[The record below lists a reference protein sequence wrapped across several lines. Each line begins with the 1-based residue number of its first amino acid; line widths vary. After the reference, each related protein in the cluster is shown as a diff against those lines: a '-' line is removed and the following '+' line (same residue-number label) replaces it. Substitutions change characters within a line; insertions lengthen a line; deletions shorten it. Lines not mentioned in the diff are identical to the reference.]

1 MEDRQLLG
9 WMNHRVY
16 PTFAMFIAYF
26 MIFAPIFAFV
36 SVSKWWSDNPGID
49 QIISI
54 GLLIVLIAV
63 TLFTLLMA
71 WGMVFNIKA
80 LVSSMSAELAST
92 DFGKTFKGF
101 VAFGVVFTILI
112 LGTAAGL
119 GLLVFS
125 AAFRS

>member
-1 MEDRQLLG
+1 MEDKQLLG
-9 WMNHRVY
+9 WMNLRVY
-16 PTFAMFIAYF
+16 PTFALFIAFF

-36 SVSKWWSDNPGID
+36 STQKWWTQNPGID
-49 QIISI
+49 HVITI

-71 WGMVFNIKA
+71 WGLIIDMKA
-80 LVSSMSAELAST
+80 LVSSMSAELASS

-101 VAFGVVFTILI
+101 AAYGVIFTILI

-119 GLLVFS
+119 GLILFS
-125 AAFRS
+125 ADFRS

>member
-9 WMNHRVY
+9 WMNLRVY
-16 PTFAMFIAYF
+16 PTFAMFIAFF

-36 SVSKWWSDNPGID
+36 SVSEWWSDNPGID
-49 QIISI
+49 QIIQI
-54 GLLIVLIAV
+54 GLLIVLISV
-63 TLFTLLMA
+63 SLFTLLMT
-71 WGMVFNIKA
+71 WGLIFDIKA
-80 LVSSMSAELAST
+80 LVSSMSAELASS

-112 LGTAAGL
+112 LGTAVGL

-125 AAFRS
+125 ADFRS

>member
-16 PTFAMFIAYF
+16 PTFAMFIAFF

-36 SVSKWWSDNPGID
+36 SVSKWWSDNSGVD
-49 QIISI
+49 QVIQT
-54 GLLIVLIAV
+54 GLLFVLIAV

-71 WGMVFNIKA
+71 WGLIFDMKA
-80 LVSSMSAELAST
+80 LASSMSPELASSN
-92 DFGKTFKGF
+92 FGKTFKGF
-101 VAFGVVFTILI
+101 VAFGVAFTILI
-112 LGTAAGL
+112 LGTAVGL